1 MMGDFAAIADALCY
15 PTPGRLEALRRRTE
29 ELTDKE
35 TRAQMAAFVD
45 RVGALSLAE
54 WEELH
59 TRTLDLAPMV
69 APYVGHAVWGETYE
83 RGKFMAVLKQALTAE
98 AIDAE
103 GELPDHL
110 IPVLRYLD
118 VAADPLPEVVQ
129 RLAPAL
135 ERMRRD
141 LKKVDPDNAYL
152 RVIDAARATVRSITT
167 DAGDRK

>member
-1 MMGDFAAIADALCY
+1 MMGDFAAIADALRY
-15 PTPGRLEALRRRTE
+15 PAPGRLEALRRRTE
-29 ELTDKE
+29 ELADTE

-45 RVGALSLAE
+45 RVSALSLAE

-59 TRTLDLAPMV
+59 TRTLDLSPAV

-83 RGKFMAVLKQALTAE
+83 RGKFMALLNQALTAE

-118 VAADPLPEVVQ
+118 VAAEPLPEVVQ

-135 ERMRRD
+135 ERMRGD

-167 DAGDRK
+167 GTGDRE

>member
-1 MMGDFAAIADALCY
+1 MMGDFAVIADALCY
-15 PTPGRLEALRRRTE
+15 PAPGRLQALRSSTE
-29 ELTDKE
+29 KLANAE

-59 TRTLDLAPMV
+59 TRTLDLSPAV
-69 APYVGHAVWGETYE
+69 APYVGHAVWGDTYE
-83 RGKFMAVLKQALTAE
+83 RGKFMAILNHALTAE

-118 VAADPLPEVVQ
+118 VAAEPAPEVVEQ
-129 RLAPAL
+129 LEPAL
-135 ERMRRD
+135 KRMRRD
-141 LKKVDPDNAYL
+141 LKKVDPDNAYV
-152 RVIDAARATVRSITT
+152 RVIEAARATVRSITT
-167 DAGDRK
+167 DEGERE